1 MDSCDIGS
9 PAHQPT
15 LDQSIMGNCG
25 DQSFDL
31 GESGMMSF
39 QDIKSELDMI
49 RSPPQNSHQRASLDF
64 DAEQSRRHMLPFPF
78 RIPRPEK
85 KLNVAIKEFV
95 PSSPTSQSRKAQEP
109 APSDADKDK
118 VNDTHELSRQF
129 EKSHFARV
137 RARFVVPC
145 ILVRGKNIC
154 RSATLSNEVEVFMHS
169 VNQKINDLNQKRKMF
184 LYGTGEKSPDKEDRE
199 SSLERQRLEDIELLH
214 QLGVTYINDLMVENR
229 KVKYGLKVTSSE
241 KVDSFGRYSKFKLVA
256 TPYPGVEFFQ
266 KFKANKYSARKLCF
280 DWSQNFADAELQ
292 LPQGYFDNLG
302 IRWRDYKSWDLI
314 ELTRNYLR
322 LYLTHV
328 ADDTHDDDP
337 STAIKNAMG
346 ATARSPKG
354 LLIHCISGMDIVLV
368 NNGEAHQSLTAA
380 EMLYL
385 TMGYDWFL
393 FNHLL
398 ADRSQRGE
406 DIFYF
411 CFYFL
416 KFIYGEEFSLKS
428 ISEVNKKSKSVGRP
442 SAYQTASH
450 SPLLKDIG
458 RLRSMDNASTSP
470 ELIDTNGFIC
480 EECRV
485 SRKTPTDSVGRVAS
499 AARNNSQ
506 DAASSTD
513 GKPSSWQLV
522 TFSTPP
528 GHRQGSPRI
537 PFLPTLQTMSK
548 GSGSPRGNKRSSLSS
563 GFMEQLEEPDTEAQ
577 TSASEQRSSATSPF
591 GLADGRFRLGVPQIN
606 ARRSSS
612 SNIPELFGADSKPS
626 PTSVN
631 AGIEFVRVD
640 PSPDSLSAR
649 HVAEHEKGGREDGK
663 GDSTA
668 DKPQTPRKRAST
680 FDGGLLLSLAQ
691 DSHPEAENRDAKE
704 PEEDLTS
711 SDDDNDDLGGPK
723 DGRHRPPPTATS
735 SKAGSPQIC
744 QVCHHSFRSESR
756 QPNVRSAVKPLSG
769 AFTPTEKRPSVT
781 PDQVDTPL
789 NAVSQQQP
797 MNISAKQALERMR
810 NVDRIF
816 AQDDGEPFFD
826 GCHHRPHH
834 HHTADPHINESDRE
848 EGMFQLE
855 IEDHRSSYRHGHFS
869 MYEKRA
875 GESHCLSKMHSSDP
889 GCHDDSLNSS
899 ICAEQDLGA
908 RSGML
913 APANETESI
922 DGENES
928 FWEETSTVD
937 YGCSPGSILN
947 GFGLGLTKCHTEEE
961 DLSLIMDGSLGSHAD
976 GSLQNEEEEEEDD
989 DDDDDD
995 DDDGAAS
1002 LNSRQSS
1009 LKMDHHE
1016 NEHLFMPS
1024 LKGVFSH
1031 THRFSHGGDGRKE
1044 QSSVESFQPKE
1055 GRRSSSSTGASSAN
1069 ILTGMAAAGSTKKDS
1084 SEGASTPVPRI
1095 LTRKQKLRQLRRLFM
1110 EIRDEIGDGSLA
1122 PTQPA
1127 EGVNIMNP
1135 ASSSV
1140 EDDDCGST
1148 FNRESFSDDP
1158 SFQYRSPIATAAAFA
1173 SRHGQSTASS
1183 TSGQSLFGLG
1193 GPTRH
1198 FGGTAA
1204 VSPPARTRQTHP
1216 QPHQRQQPAGP
1227 GIQPSSGRKSPFEW
1241 AAAAAASIS
1250 SSASGMVSGGVT
1262 TRQSPS
1268 LVPSSDYAHPRQHR
1282 KTLSLSQPQ
1291 PQPQSQSQPQPSSP
1305 PESSNPFVLPPA
1317 HYYYRHSQEQNAQQR
1332 GAGGNG
1338 SFYGEASHIISPGS
1352 GASIA
1357 IPAEASFGDI
1367 TTSST
1372 TNTSTTLYSSSSS
1385 ARGEMLGYHGMDG
1398 LRRQSLV
1405 SSTTSSASNASSR
1418 LRGGPSTSTSHM
1430 KEKGAENT
1438 GRWDCPSPERYHDRR
1453 GPPKDWDAPE
1463 AEEGE
1468 ISHYSGRRGA
1478 GGSSSGR
1485 GRDRDRDRRDYRDRD
1500 RERGGGE
1507 RGGSGIPG
1515 DSRRRDDRHRD
1526 GDRDYRDG
1534 DRDYRDRAGRSDRD
1548 RDGRNRRS
1556 SRSRSPYRR
1565 GGRSRS
1571 RSPRGG
1577 RRGHKDDMDVEEGE
1591 YRRRKGDSDSEDD
1604 RDGRKDRHRTSK
1616 KDSVDAEKPLEELS
1630 PEDEEAR
1637 MMALMGFGGF
1647 DSTKGKKVAGAD
1659 VSGADIKKQRQYRQ
1673 YMNRRGGF
1681 NRPLDAK

>member
-1 MDSCDIGS
+1 MDDCDYS
-9 PAHQPT
+9 SATHQPT
-15 LDQSIMGNCG
+15 LDQSIVDNYG

-49 RSPPQNSHQRASLDF
+49 RSPPQSSHQRTSLDF
-64 DAEQSRRHMLPFPF
+64 DAEQSKRHMLPFPF

-95 PSSPTSQSRKAQEP
+95 PSSPTSQSRKVQEP

-118 VNDTHELSRQF
+118 VNDTHELSKQF

-292 LPQGYFDNLG
+292 LPQGYLDNLG

-314 ELTRNYLR
+314 ELTQNYLR

-328 ADDTHDDDP
+328 ADDTRDEDP
-337 STAIKNAMG
+337 STTIKNAMG

-354 LLIHCISGMDIVLV
+354 LLIHCISGWDRTPLFISLLRISLWAD
-368 NNGEAHQSLTAA
+368 GEAHQSLTAA

-416 KFIYGEEFSLKS
+416 KFIYGEEFSLQS
-428 ISEVNKKSKSVGRP
+428 ISEVNKKSKSACRP

-458 RLRSMDNASTSP
+458 RLRGMDDASISP

-480 EECRV
+480 EECKV
-485 SRKTPTDSVGRVAS
+485 SRKTPLESIGRDAS
-499 AARNNSQ
+499 SARNNSH

-537 PFLPTLQTMSK
+537 PFIPTLQNMSK
-548 GSGSPRGNKRSSLSS
+548 GSASPRGNKRSSLSS
-563 GFMEQLEEPDTEAQ
+563 GFMEHLEGPDTDAE
-577 TSASEQRSSATSPF
+577 TSAVEQRSSASSPF
-591 GLADGRFRLGVPQIN
+591 SLADGRFRLGIPQIN

-626 PTSVN
+626 SATMN
-631 AGIEFVRVD
+631 AGIEFIRVD
-640 PSPDSLSAR
+640 PSPESLAAR
-649 HVAEHEKGGREDGK
+649 PVDEHEKGVSEDGK
-663 GDSTA
+663 GGSGA

-680 FDGGLLLSLAQ
+680 FDGGLLLSVAQ
-691 DSHPEAENRDAKE
+691 ESNQDAEEPDTKE
-704 PEEDLTS
+704 QEEDLTS
-711 SDDDNDDLGGPK
+711 SDDDNDDLGRLK
-723 DGRHRPPPTATS
+723 DGRHMPPRAATS
-735 SKAGSPQIC
+735 SKASSPQTC
-744 QVCHHSFRSESR
+744 QVCHHSFHSGSR
-756 QPNVRSAVKPLSG
+756 QPNVRSAVKSLNG
-769 AFTPTEKRPSVT
+769 AFAPTGPRPSST
-781 PDQVDTPL
+781 PDQGDTPMNNL
-789 NAVSQQQP
+789 SQQQP

-826 GCHHRPHH
+826 GCHLRPHH
-834 HHTADPHINESDRE
+834 HHTTDQHVNESDRD

-855 IEDHRSSYRHGHFS
+855 IEDHRSSYRQGHFS
-869 MYEKRA
+869 MCEKRV
-875 GESHCLSKMHSSDP
+875 GETHCLDKMHSSDP
-889 GCHDDSLNSS
+889 GCHDSLNSS
-899 ICAEQDLGA
+899 LCAEQDLVA
-908 RSGML
+908 RSGIL

-947 GFGLGLTKCHTEEE
+947 GFGLGLTKCQPEEE
-961 DLSLIMDGSLGSHAD
+961 DLSMVMDGSLGSHAD
-976 GSLQNEEEEEEDD
+976 GSLQNEEEE

-1009 LKMDHHE
+1009 LKMDPHE

-1031 THRFSHGGDGRKE
+1031 THRFSQGREGRKE
-1044 QSSVESFQPKE
+1044 GASLESSYTKE

-1069 ILTGMAAAGSTKKDS
+1069 ILTGMAAAGSTEKDS
-1084 SEGASTPVPRI
+1084 GAGASTPVPRN

-1110 EIRDEIGDGSLA
+1110 EIRDEIGDGSQA
-1122 PTQPA
+1122 PTQTT
-1127 EGVNIMNP
+1127 EGVNILNP

-1140 EDDDCGST
+1140 EDDDSGSS

-1173 SRHGQSTASS
+1173 SRQGPLTSSS

-1193 GPTRH
+1193 SPTRH
-1198 FGGTAA
+1198 FGATAA
-1204 VSPPARTRQTHP
+1204 VSPIARTRKTHP
-1216 QPHQRQQPAGP
+1216 QPYQRQQPAGP
-1227 GIQPSSGRKSPFEW
+1227 AVQPSSGRKSPFEW

-1250 SSASGMVSGGVT
+1250 SSASGMVSGGGT

-1268 LVPSSDYAHPRQHR
+1268 LMPSSSDYGYSHHHR
-1282 KTLSLSQPQ
+1282 KTPSL
-1291 PQPQSQSQPQPSSP
+1291 SQPQPSSP
-1305 PESSNPFVLPPA
+1305 SGSNNNFGHPFVLPPA
-1317 HYYYRHSQEQNAQQR
+1317 HHQYHHSQEQNAQQR
-1332 GAGGNG
+1332 GGGGNG
-1338 SFYGEASHIISPGS
+1338 GCYGEASYIISPGS
-1352 GASIA
+1352 GTSMTAPSEGFRDVAS
-1357 IPAEASFGDI
+1357 ASASSSI
-1367 TTSST
+1367 TTNSV
-1372 TNTSTTLYSSSSS
+1372 L
-1385 ARGEMLGYHGMDG
+1385 GEMMGHHYGKDG
-1398 LRRQSLV
+1398 IRRQSLV
-1405 SSTTSSASNASSR
+1405 SSTTSSASSASSR
-1418 LRGGPSTSTSHM
+1418 LRGGPSTSASHM
-1430 KEKGAENT
+1430 KEKDGENNT
-1438 GRWDCPSPERYHDRR
+1438 GRWDCPSPERHHDRR

-1468 ISHYSGRRGA
+1468 ISHYSGRRGV
-1478 GGSSSGR
+1478 GG
-1485 GRDRDRDRRDYRDRD
+1485 
-1500 RERGGGE
+1500 
-1507 RGGSGIPG
+1507 
-1515 DSRRRDDRHRD
+1515 HR
-1526 GDRDYRDG
+1526 
-1534 DRDYRDRAGRSDRD
+1534 
-1548 RDGRNRRS
+1548 
-1556 SRSRSPYRR
+1556 
-1565 GGRSRS
+1565 
-1571 RSPRGG
+1571 
-1577 RRGHKDDMDVEEGE
+1577 DDMDVEEGE
-1591 YRRRKGDSDSEDD
+1591 YRKRKGDSDSEGDK
-1604 RDGRKDRHRTSK
+1604 DGKKDRHRTSK
-1616 KDSVDAEKPLEELS
+1616 KDAVDAEKPLEELS

>member
-1 MDSCDIGS
+1 MDSETVNNCNHAS
-9 PAHQPT
+9 PTHQPD
-15 LDQSIMGNCG
+15 LDQSIMDSYG

-39 QDIKSELDMI
+39 QDIKSELDLI
-49 RSPPQNSHQRASLDF
+49 RSPPQTSHQRTSLDF
-64 DAEQSRRHMLPFPF
+64 DAEQSKRHMLPFPF

-118 VNDTHELSRQF
+118 VNDTHELAKQF

-292 LPQGYFDNLG
+292 LPHGYLDNLG

-314 ELTRNYLR
+314 ELTQNYLR

-328 ADDTHDDDP
+328 ADDTPDEDP
-337 STAIKNAMG
+337 STTIKNALG
-346 ATARSPKG
+346 AAARSPKG
-354 LLIHCISGMDIVLV
+354 LLIHCISGWDRTPLFISLLRISLWAD
-368 NNGEAHQSLTAA
+368 GEAHQSLTAA

-416 KFIYGEEFSLKS
+416 KFIYGEEFSLQS
-428 ISEVNKKSKSVGRP
+428 ISEVNKKNKSAGRP
-442 SAYQTASH
+442 SAYQAASH

-458 RLRSMDNASTSP
+458 RLRNMDNASTSP
-470 ELIDTNGFIC
+470 ELIDASGFIC
-480 EECRV
+480 EECKV
-485 SRKTPTDSVGRVAS
+485 SRKTPVESIGRDAS
-499 AARNNSQ
+499 SARNNSQ

-528 GHRQGSPRI
+528 GHRQGSPRM
-537 PFLPTLQTMSK
+537 PFVPTLQNISK
-548 GSGSPRGNKRSSLSS
+548 GSGSPRGNKRSSLST
-563 GFMEQLEEPDTEAQ
+563 GFIERLEEPDTEAE
-577 TSASEQRSSATSPF
+577 TSAVEQRPSASSPLS
-591 GLADGRFRLGVPQIN
+591 LAEGRFRLGVPQIN

-612 SNIPELFGADSKPS
+612 SNIPELFAK
-626 PTSVN
+626 V
-631 AGIEFVRVD
+631 VD
-640 PSPDSLSAR
+640 
-649 HVAEHEKGGREDGK
+649 AEE
-663 GDSTA
+663 
-668 DKPQTPRKRAST
+668 Q
-680 FDGGLLLSLAQ
+680 
-691 DSHPEAENRDAKE
+691 
-704 PEEDLTS
+704 EEDLTS

-723 DGRHRPPPTATS
+723 DGRHMPPRTGTP
-735 SKAGSPQIC
+735 SKAGSSQIC
-744 QVCHHSFRSESR
+744 QVCHHSFHSGPK
-756 QPNVRSAVKPLSG
+756 QPNVRNTSQPLSA
-769 AFTPTEKRPSVT
+769 AFTPTGPRLSNT
-781 PDQVDTPL
+781 PDHTDAPL
-789 NAVSQQQP
+789 HTLSQQQP

-816 AQDDGEPFFD
+816 AQDDGESFFD
-826 GCHHRPHH
+826 GCEHRPHH
-834 HHTADPHINESDRE
+834 LHNTDQHVNESDRE

-855 IEDHRSSYRHGHFS
+855 IEDHRSLYRHGHFS
-869 MYEKRA
+869 MCEKRA
-875 GESHCLSKMHSSDP
+875 GETYCLDKMHSSDP
-889 GCHDDSLNSS
+889 GCHDSLSNS
-899 ICAEQDLGA
+899 ICAEQDLGV

-947 GFGLGLTKCHTEEE
+947 GFGLGLTKCHPEEE

-976 GSLQNEEEEEEDD
+976 GSLQNEEE

-1024 LKGVFSH
+1024 LKGVFSQ
-1031 THRFSHGGDGRKE
+1031 THRFSHGRDGRKE
-1044 QSSVESFQPKE
+1044 GSSLESSYTKE
-1055 GRRSSSSTGASSAN
+1055 GRRSSSSTGADSVS
-1069 ILTGMAAAGSTKKDS
+1069 ILTGMAAAGSTEKDS
-1084 SEGASTPVPRI
+1084 SAGASTPVPRV

-1122 PTQPA
+1122 PTQTG
-1127 EGVNIMNP
+1127 EGVNILNP
-1135 ASSSV
+1135 ASSST
-1140 EDDDCGST
+1140 EDDDSGSS

-1158 SFQYRSPIATAAAFA
+1158 SFQYRSPIAAAAAFA
-1173 SRHGQSTASS
+1173 SRHAPSTSS
-1183 TSGQSLFGLG
+1183 TSGQTLFGLG
-1193 GPTRH
+1193 SPTRH
-1198 FGGTAA
+1198 FGANAA
-1204 VSPPARTRQTHP
+1204 VSPTARTRKTHP
-1216 QPHQRQQPAGP
+1216 QPYQRQQQTGSGA
-1227 GIQPSSGRKSPFEW
+1227 QPSSGRKSPFEW

-1250 SSASGMVSGGVT
+1250 SSASGMVSGGGT

-1268 LVPSSDYAHPRQHR
+1268 VMPSSDYGHPHQHR
-1282 KTLSLSQPQ
+1282 KTPSLSH
-1291 PQPQSQSQPQPSSP
+1291 PQPSSP
-1305 PESSNPFVLPPA
+1305 SGPNVNFGHPFVLPPA
-1317 HYYYRHSQEQNAQQR
+1317 HPQYYHSQDQSAQQR
-1332 GAGGNG
+1332 GVGG
-1338 SFYGEASHIISPGS
+1338 YGDASHIISPGS
-1352 GASIA
+1352 GTSMAASS
-1357 IPAEASFGDI
+1357 ESFRDVTSTSSHFGS
-1367 TTSST
+1367 TSSSST
-1372 TNTSTTLYSSSSS
+1372 TTHSVL
-1385 ARGEMLGYHGMDG
+1385 GEVMGHRGMDG
-1398 LRRQSLV
+1398 NRRQSLV

-1418 LRGGPSTSTSHM
+1418 LRGGPSTGASHM
-1430 KEKGAENT
+1430 KEKGGENT
-1438 GRWDCPSPERYHDRR
+1438 GRWD
-1453 GPPKDWDAPE
+1453 W
-1463 AEEGE
+1463 
-1468 ISHYSGRRGA
+1468 
-1478 GGSSSGR
+1478 
-1485 GRDRDRDRRDYRDRD
+1485 
-1500 RERGGGE
+1500 
-1507 RGGSGIPG
+1507 
-1515 DSRRRDDRHRD
+1515 
-1526 GDRDYRDG
+1526 
-1534 DRDYRDRAGRSDRD
+1534 
-1548 RDGRNRRS
+1548 
-1556 SRSRSPYRR
+1556 
-1565 GGRSRS
+1565 
-1571 RSPRGG
+1571 
-1577 RRGHKDDMDVEEGE
+1577 
-1591 YRRRKGDSDSEDD
+1591 
-1604 RDGRKDRHRTSK
+1604 
-1616 KDSVDAEKPLEELS
+1616 
-1630 PEDEEAR
+1630 
-1637 MMALMGFGGF
+1637 
-1647 DSTKGKKVAGAD
+1647 
-1659 VSGADIKKQRQYRQ
+1659 
-1673 YMNRRGGF
+1673 
-1681 NRPLDAK
+1681 